1 MSAREFSA
9 DFAMFGSDPAGF
21 GPAGVDTLQAIAAVG
36 AVGDLDAIDLAFPFT
51 GEEVTLDAA
60 RDALAEQRIR
70 ASAIHSVLYFS
81 RFASGSFTNPDHA
94 LREQA
99 REIVRGTVEA
109 ARALNVDYVK
119 IWPGRDGYDYPF
131 QVDHGALWADAVAWL
146 AEIADAAPDV
156 RFAIEYKAKDPRTHM
171 VFPNAARLLLAME
184 ELKRPNLG
192 IVVDF
197 GHSLFA
203 HETPADAVH
212 LAHRHGRLFGVEF
225 NDNFRASDDDFTA
238 GAVHLMETIEFVHA
252 LREVGY
258 QGAWEL
264 DQLGT
269 REDPAQAARDSIS
282 TLRAIEALLDRIP
295 ADALADAQRRHDA
308 LATQRLIHAQLL
320 AAAGD
325 PVAAGETR

>member
-1 MSAREFSA
+1 MSPREFSA

-21 GPAGVDTLQAIAAVG
+21 GPAGVDTLQAIAAVA
-36 AVGDLDAIDLAFPFT
+36 AVGELDAIDLAFPFT
-51 GEEVTLDAA
+51 GEGVTLDAV
-60 RDALAEQRIR
+60 RDALAQQRIR

-81 RFASGSFTNPDHA
+81 EFALGSFTNPDEA
-94 LREQA
+94 LRERA

-109 ARALNVDYVK
+109 ARALNVDYIK

-131 QVDHGALWADAVAWL
+131 QVDHGRVWDDAVRWL
-146 AEIADAAPDV
+146 AETADSAPDV
-156 RFAIEYKAKDPRTHM
+156 RFAIEYKAKDPRTH
-171 VFPNAARLLLAME
+171 VLFGNAARLLLAME

-203 HETPADAVH
+203 HETPADVIH

-252 LREVGY
+252 LRQVGFD
-258 QGAWEL
+258 GVWEL
-264 DQLGT
+264 DQIGT
-269 REDPAQAARDSIS
+269 REDPAVAARDSVR
-282 TLRAIEALLDRIP
+282 TLRAIEALLDRMP
-295 ADALADAQRRHDA
+295 ADVLADAQRRHDA
-308 LATQRLIHAQLL
+308 LAAQRVIHGQLL
-320 AAAGD
+320 AVADA
-325 PVAAGETR
+325 PVAAEAR

>member
-1 MSAREFSA
+1 MNAREFSV

-21 GPAGVDTLQAIAAVG
+21 GPAGVDTLQAIAAVA
-36 AVGDLDAIDLAFPFT
+36 AVGDLGAIDLAFPFT
-51 GEEVTLDAA
+51 GEDVTVEAVQE
-60 RDALAEQRIR
+60 ALASGGIR
-70 ASAIHSVLYFS
+70 ASAIHSVLYFPQ
-81 RFASGSFTNPDHA
+81 FASGSFTNPDDS
-94 LREQA
+94 LRERA
-99 REIVRGTVEA
+99 REIVRGTVAA
-109 ARALNVDYVK
+109 ARALQVDYVK

-131 QVDHGALWADAVAWL
+131 QVDHGALWGDAVAWL

-184 ELKRPNLG
+184 ELQRPNLG

-252 LREVGY
+252 LRQVGY
-258 QGAWEL
+258 EGTWEL
-264 DQLGT
+264 DQIGT
-269 REDPAQAARDSIS
+269 REDPAQAARDSIR

-295 ADALADAQRRHDA
+295 ADAFEDAQRRHDA
-308 LATQRLIHAQLL
+308 LAAQRLIHGQLL
-320 AAAGD
+320 TTAAE
-325 PVAAGETR
+325 PVAAGEGR